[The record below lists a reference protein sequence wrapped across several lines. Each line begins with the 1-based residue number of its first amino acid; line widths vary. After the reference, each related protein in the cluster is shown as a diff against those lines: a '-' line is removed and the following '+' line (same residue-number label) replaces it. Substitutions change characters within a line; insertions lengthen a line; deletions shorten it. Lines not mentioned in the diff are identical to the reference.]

1 MSRGAVT
8 PLPSQQLAHRHGQQW
23 RLEDLKPDCELQSLG
38 SQSVHCASLPRPQGR
53 GCLHGVCQAGPRAP
67 KASPGQDLRG
77 GAGKQAEQRCEYR
90 LTNCA
95 TRGISEARASPWLWR
110 KLVKLQRTSVIL
122 SHLIP
127 SALLYASYWLK
138 KQVWRKRKPCPEVK

>member
-1 MSRGAVT
+1 M
-8 PLPSQQLAHRHGQQW
+8 
-23 RLEDLKPDCELQSLG
+23 
-38 SQSVHCASLPRPQGR
+38 
-53 GCLHGVCQAGPRAP
+53 CQAGPRAP

-77 GAGKQAEQRCEYR
+77 RAAKQAEQRCEYG

-127 SALLYASYWLK
+127 ISPAVRILLVEETGLEKEEAM
-138 KQVWRKRKPCPEVK
+138 P